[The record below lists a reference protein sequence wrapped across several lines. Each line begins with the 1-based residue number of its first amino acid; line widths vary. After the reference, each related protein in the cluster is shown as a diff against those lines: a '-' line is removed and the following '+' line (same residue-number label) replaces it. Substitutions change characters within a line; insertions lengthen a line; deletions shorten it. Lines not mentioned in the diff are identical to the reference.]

1 MDKLSYTPICRL
13 FQSAS
18 RTTNRKPNK
27 ELIKKLNVMRGG
39 LFKPTPQSKIYPDI
53 GQVDYYPRRQQNI
66 RLSLKG
72 NAIRVSY
79 PYFLSFRRAEKFL
92 LARQA
97 WILKHRPE
105 TLVFKNGMKIGTRH
119 QLEFSQQEHLIKDN
133 IIFAPADNET
143 RIAQLIKEALK
154 IEALEILL
162 PLAEAQIQR
171 SGLRPEKIRSRYMR
185 SQWGSCTS
193 KNNICLNSC
202 LIYLPDN
209 LINYVII
216 HELCHLKLL
225 NHSPSFWRLV
235 AKYSPE
241 YLSLRKQLREYRIN
255 LVI

>member
-1 MDKLSYTPICRL
+1 
-13 FQSAS
+13 
-18 RTTNRKPNK
+18 
-27 ELIKKLNVMRGG
+27 MRGG

-72 NAIRVSY
+72 DTIRVSY
-79 PYFLSFRRAEKFL
+79 PYLLSFRRAEKFL

-105 TLVFKNGMKIGTRH
+105 ILVFKNGMKIGTRH
-119 QLEFSQQEHLIKDN
+119 RLEFSQEEHSIKDN
-133 IIFAPADNET
+133 TIFAPADNET
-143 RIAQLIKEALK
+143 RTAQLIKEALK

-162 PLAEAQIQR
+162 PLAEVQIQR

-193 KNNICLNSC
+193 KSNICLNSC

-235 AKYSPE
+235 AKYSPQ
-241 YLSLRKQLREYRIN
+241 YLSLRNQLREYRIN